1 MKKLKLLRLLTREN
15 TKTMANEVT
24 RTNDLKKLIQTK
36 LKTLATNV
44 YFEEADDNALYPH
57 IVFTFRTID
66 LGDLVRQDYILEVDV
81 WDKGTSTTQVD
92 ELSDKVEDLLQAK
105 NLPQT
110 NILPTFYKIDR
121 KSIKDEDKSI
131 KHRLIK
137 FQIQNYVR

>member
-1 MKKLKLLRLLTREN
+1 
-15 TKTMANEVT
+15 MANEVT

-44 YFEEADDNALYPH
+44 YFEEAADNALYPH
-57 IVFTFRTID
+57 IVFAFRTID
-66 LGDLVRQDYILEVDV
+66 LGDLARQDYILEVDI

>member
-1 MKKLKLLRLLTREN
+1 
-15 TKTMANEVT
+15 MANEVT

-44 YFEEADDNALYPH
+44 YFEEAADNALYPH

-66 LGDLVRQDYILEVDV
+66 LGDLARQDYILEVDV

>member
-1 MKKLKLLRLLTREN
+1 
-15 TKTMANEVT
+15 MANEVT

-57 IVFTFRTID
+57 IVFAFRTID
-66 LGDLVRQDYILEVDV
+66 LGDLARQDYILEVDI

-92 ELSDKVEDLLQAK
+92 ELSDRVEDLLQAK

-121 KSIKDEDKSI
+121 KSVKDEDKSI
-131 KHRLIK
+131 KHRLVR
-137 FQIQNYVR
+137 FQIQNYTR